1 MIRWSA
7 VVVGFFTAV
16 IPLLLVGMLLGPAP
30 VEENPGLLALPS
42 FVALFA
48 GGYVAGR
55 LARRAGPAHGVAVA
69 VIYIFLA
76 ASIKALQELVVAMQ
90 WGPAAVGPMNMG
102 GLLLGDLIHLCA
114 ATLGGWLAETQ
125 VARQAP
131 GGAHEAASPGKT
143 PVDDP
148 LR

>member
-1 MIRWSA
+1 MIRWPA
-7 VVVGFFTAV
+7 VLAGFVAAVG
-16 IPLLLVGMLLGPAP
+16 PLLVVGMLLGRAP
-30 VEENPGLLALPS
+30 IDENPGLLALPS
-42 FVALFA
+42 FVALFG

-55 LARRAGPAHGVAVA
+55 LARRAGPAHGIAVA

-114 ATLGGWLAETQ
+114 ATLGGWLADTH
-125 VARQAP
+125 VARQAAATAP
-131 GGAHEAASPGKT
+131 EAERRSAPL
-143 PVDDP
+143 DEP

>member
-1 MIRWSA
+1 MIRWPAVLAGFVAA
-7 VVVGFFTAV
+7 VV
-16 IPLLLVGMLLGPAP
+16 PLLVVGMLLGRAP
-30 VEENPGLLALPS
+30 IDENPGLLALPS

-55 LARRAGPAHGVAVA
+55 LARRAGPTHGIAVA

-114 ATLGGWLAETQ
+114 ATLGGWLADTH
-125 VARQAP
+125 VARQAAP
-131 GGAHEAASPGKT
+131 EAERRSAPL
-143 PVDDP
+143 DEP